1 MHTVR
6 KRETQVGSRELLD
19 VWSADIRS
27 LGDLLDAQDLDGAEA
42 CAVARSHVLVERVYG
57 VRTGELAELF
67 VHVVRARA
75 GVVAHPDTEVLDSER
90 GLL

>member
-1 MHTVR
+1 MR

-19 VWSADIRS
+19 VWSADIIS

-42 CAVARSHVLVERVYG
+42 CAVARGHVLVERVNG
-57 VRTGELAELF
+57 VGAAELAELF
-67 VHVVRARA
+67 VHVVCAGA

-90 GLL
+90 GLF